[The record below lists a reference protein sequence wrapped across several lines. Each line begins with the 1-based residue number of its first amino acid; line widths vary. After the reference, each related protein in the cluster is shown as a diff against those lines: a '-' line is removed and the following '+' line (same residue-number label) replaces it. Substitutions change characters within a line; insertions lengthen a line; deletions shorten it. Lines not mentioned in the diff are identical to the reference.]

1 MKTKFIYIAV
11 LLLTLTVKA
20 QSLQD
25 YLSIAAQN
33 NPELQAIQYRY
44 ESALEKVVEV
54 GSPPNTTI
62 SIGYFAQEVETRV
75 GAQKAKISATQMLPW
90 FGTLTAKEESAK
102 FKAAAQ
108 LNNYDFAKRNL
119 FLNVKTAYFNMY
131 ELKGKEGIIL
141 ENIAILK
148 TFESL
153 ALNELENNRSTM
165 VDVLKIRMEKNELS
179 NQLNTVQENY
189 NAKKIAFNLLLNRD
203 ENSNVNIAEDVI
215 NLNSEDF
222 KKEQITNNPKMLQL
236 DNLKSALEKS
246 ELATKKEGLPTI
258 GIGLDYGFI
267 QNRDI
272 PDLADNGKDIIMPML
287 SVSFPL
293 FSRKYSS
300 KQKQLQLEQKA
311 IETSKV
317 STLNQLNT
325 LFEKAKSNLVNAK
338 ASIATQLIN
347 IEEANTAKKVLLAAY
362 ETSKVDFEQLLEIQ
376 QLKLKFQLKKVI
388 SEKQYAIQK
397 STLEF
402 LITKN

>member
-20 QSLQD
+20 QSLSD

-54 GSPPNTTI
+54 GSLPNTTI
-62 SIGYFAQEVETRV
+62 SVGYFVQPVETRV
-75 GAQKAKISATQMLPW
+75 GAEKAKISATQKLPW
-90 FGTLTAKEESAK
+90 FGTLGVKKESATY
-102 FKAAAQ
+102 KAAAQ
-108 LNNYDFAKRNL
+108 LNMYDFAKRNL
-119 FLNVKTAYFNMY
+119 FLNVKTAYFDLY
-131 ELKGKEGIIL
+131 ELKEKEGIIL
-141 ENIAILK
+141 ENISILK

-179 NQLNTVQENY
+179 NQLNAVQENY
-189 NAKKIAFNLLLNRD
+189 NAKNIAFNLLLNRD
-203 ENSNVNIAEDVI
+203 ENSYVNIVEDVI
-215 NLNSEDF
+215 SLNSEDF
-222 KKEQITNNPKMLQL
+222 KKEQITNNPKILQL

-246 ELATKKEGLPTI
+246 ELAIKKEGLPII
-258 GIGLDYGFI
+258 GIGLDYGFV

-272 PDLADNGKDIIMPML
+272 PDLADNGQDIIMPMVSL
-287 SVSFPL
+287 SFPL
-293 FSRKYSS
+293 FSKKYSS

-317 STLNQLNT
+317 STFNLLNT
-325 LFEKAKSNLVNAK
+325 VFESSQSKLENSKV
-338 ASIATQLIN
+338 SIATQVEN
-347 IEEANTAKKVLLAAY
+347 IYEAERAKKVLLAAY

-376 QLKLKFQLKKVI
+376 QLQLKFQLKKVI

-402 LITKN
+402 LTKEN